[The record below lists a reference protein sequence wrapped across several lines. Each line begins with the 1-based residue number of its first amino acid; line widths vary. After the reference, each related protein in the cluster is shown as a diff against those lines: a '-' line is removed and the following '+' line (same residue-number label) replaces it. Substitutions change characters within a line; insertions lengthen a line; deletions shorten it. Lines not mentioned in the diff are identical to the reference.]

1 MHLFASIG
9 ASLHTLKSAG
19 LNRKYISYY
28 LHIFRMSSF
37 ATGMGSVNQF
47 EEGNRKFCNKFRT
60 LNTTPVPEKFRKKI
74 FMNSWI
80 F

>member
-9 ASLHTLKSAG
+9 ASLHTLKSVG

-28 LHIFRMSSF
+28 LHIFRVSSF

-47 EEGNRKFCNKFRT
+47 EGET
-60 LNTTPVPEKFRKKI
+60 ESSVT
-74 FMNSWI
+74 NSEL
-80 F
+80 